1 MECDSVHI
9 SVVSRF
15 IYDCAYF
22 SKEVMAMTD
31 AVMGAFKRVDHTR
44 PQLSY
49 RTITEARPPTSSAWP
64 HV

>member
-1 MECDSVHI
+1 MECDGLHM

-31 AVMGAFKRVDHTR
+31 AVMGAFKIVDHVR

-49 RTITEARPPTSSAWP
+49 RTITEASQPMSSTRPQ
-64 HV
+64 V